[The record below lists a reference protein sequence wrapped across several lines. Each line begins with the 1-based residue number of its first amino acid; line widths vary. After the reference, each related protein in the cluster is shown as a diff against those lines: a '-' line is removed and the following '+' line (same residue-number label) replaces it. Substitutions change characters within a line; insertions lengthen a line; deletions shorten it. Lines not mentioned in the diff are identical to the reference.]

1 MVYVRLCAIG
11 RTSSICNQYTR
22 NLIKPHRTI
31 LYTHLLQLPRCRGS
45 ATNSKVTEY
54 FEVIKDELCKSDVLP
69 NNHYNMDETG
79 IMLSMLG
86 AIKVFVGKVD

>member
-1 MVYVRLCAIG
+1 
-11 RTSSICNQYTR
+11 
-22 NLIKPHRTI
+22 
-31 LYTHLLQLPRCRGS
+31 
-45 ATNSKVTEY
+45 
-54 FEVIKDELCKSDVLP
+54 VIKDELCKSDVLP